1 MGMKNKIGE
10 CRTIG
15 WILGKYVFVVPQV
28 RVVLFPVVLSIC
40 VGKYFETRLAGCITS
55 ISDGLGSE
63 AVPYGSIVMFLA
75 VSLMDIMFS
84 ELQGFF
90 FAGTVQRVYRS
101 TLRTTFEHFIRLET
115 EEFEGYGT
123 GTIQSIVGR
132 KSKAVSDLVEVFVQ
146 NILPMVVSIVLIW
159 CSVYWNLGVIALGI
173 VVFAVVLYAMVTISI
188 ALSRNVVRRMLNK
201 AENSASNLMY
211 DTLSNHE
218 AVVSF
223 DGYDV
228 EVSRY
233 DRRLMDIERHG
244 TALFRGLYLLNM
256 LQKLIFAFMNSS
268 VIALGAYGILWGK
281 MDKGVLLFYVT
292 MSRMLLAN
300 LSNLGYTYC
309 RLSEAMLSIKEVV
322 FSDGDMKGGVGLC
335 LGKLKTSIVFRN
347 VSCYYKDKRVLD
359 RVDLEINKGDRVA
372 VVGSNGSGKST
383 ILKALLKLNRMQGVI
398 LVDEVN
404 IMAIEERAFSRM
416 MGYVPQ
422 NSLLFNET
430 VMYNIKYGCPSV
442 SDYAVVELA
451 KRFNVHDSIM
461 RLEKGYFTNVGES
474 GKHISGGERQ
484 KIVILRA
491 LLKNPEVLV
500 MDEPTS
506 SLDKEAEKS
515 IIDMIVNLCS
525 SMTVIAIVHN
535 LELLSFFNKVCVVS
549 NGNATILESTSKA
562 FEVAISK
569 LSSQDCAMNTVNEV
583 VQGVAKLQ
591 HKD

>member
-1 MGMKNKIGE
+1 MSMKKRIGE
-10 CRTIG
+10 YQTIG
-15 WILGKYVFVVPQV
+15 WILGRYVFVVPQV
-28 RVVLFPVVLSIC
+28 RVILFPVVLSIC
-40 VGKYFETRLAGCITS
+40 VGKYFETRLAGSITR
-55 ISDGLGSE
+55 ISDGLDNDS
-63 AVPYGSIVMFLA
+63 VPYRSIAIFLA
-75 VSLMDIMFS
+75 ISLMDIMFS
-84 ELQGFF
+84 ELQGLF
-90 FAGTVQRVYRS
+90 FAGTMQSVYRN

-115 EEFEGYGT
+115 EDFEGYGT
-123 GTIQSIVGR
+123 GTIQNIVGR
-132 KSKAVSDLVEVFVQ
+132 KSRAVSDLVEVFVQ
-146 NILPMVVSIVLIW
+146 NILPMSVSIILIW
-159 CSVYWNLGVIALGI
+159 YSLYSNLGVIAFMI
-173 VVFAVVLYAMVTISI
+173 VAFAVVLYAMVTISI
-188 ALSRNVVRRMLNK
+188 ALSRNKVRRMLNK
-201 AENSASNLMY
+201 AENSASNLMH

-218 AVVSF
+218 SVVSF

-233 DRRLMDIERHG
+233 DRKLIDIERHG

-268 VIALGAYGILWGK
+268 VIALGAYGVLWGK

-292 MSRMLLAN
+292 MSRMLLGS

-322 FSDGDMKGGVGLC
+322 FEDGESKGGVGLC
-335 LGKLKTSIVFRN
+335 LAKLKTGIMFKD
-347 VSCYYKDKRVLD
+347 VSCYYKDKRVLNG
-359 RVDLEINKGDRVA
+359 VNLQIMKGDRVA
-372 VVGSNGSGKST
+372 VIGSNGSGKST
-383 ILKALLKLNRMQGVI
+383 ILKALLKLNSMQGAI
-398 LVDEVN
+398 LVDE
-404 IMAIEERAFSRM
+404 IDTKAIEERAFRRM

-442 SDYAVVELA
+442 SDYSVVELA

-484 KIVILRA
+484 KIAILRA

-515 IIDMIVNLCS
+515 IIRTIMNSCS

-535 LELLSFFNKVCVVS
+535 LELLSFFNKVCVVD
-549 NGNATILESTSKA
+549 NGNATILESSSNA
-562 FEVAISK
+562 LSAIMSK
-569 LSSQDCAMNTVNEV
+569 LSTRDCAINTANEI
-583 VQGVAKLQ
+583 VQGNF
-591 HKD
+591 